1 MFRIN
6 QKAFTLIELMLAM
19 TFVSVLLIAIA
30 MLTIQISNT
39 YTKGITL
46 RDVNQAGLAV
56 SNDLHRSINAAGAF
70 DATPGADSFVQ
81 QPTGGRLCL
90 GNYSYVWNDGQGLNE
105 QASTLSNKFILP
117 GGAPSDEKIHYI
129 KVADLGKSLCQPTN
143 QADID
148 SDSTVSPV
156 YADIVFDQKVTE
168 MLTAGDRDLAV
179 QSFKIVSGSLAKP
192 LYYISIVIGTNGE
205 GQITGID
212 GDECKPPSELD
223 GDQDYCSINKFDIIA
238 RVGSKEGN

>member
-1 MFRIN
+1 MSRIN

-19 TFVSVLLIAIA
+19 TFVSMLLIAIA

-56 SNDLHRSINAAGAF
+56 SNDLHRSINASSAF
-70 DATPGADSFVQ
+70 DPTPGADSYVQ

-90 GNYSYVWNDGQGLNE
+90 GNYSYVWNDGKGLNGD
-105 QASTLSNKFILP
+105 AAALSNKFVTP
-117 GGAPSDEKIHYI
+117 NGSPSSEKIHYV
-129 KVADLGKSLCQPTN
+129 KVADLGKALCQPTN

-148 SDSTVSPV
+148 SDVSVSPV
-156 YADIVFDQKVTE
+156 YEDIVLDQKVTE
-168 MLTAGDRDLAV
+168 MLTAGDRDLAI

-192 LYYISIVIGTNGE
+192 LYSISIVIGTNGE
-205 GQITGID
+205 GQITGSD
-212 GDECKPPSELD
+212 GDSCKPPAELD
-223 GDQDYCSINKFDIIA
+223 GDEDYCSINKFDIIA

>member
-19 TFVSVLLIAIA
+19 TFVSILLISIA

-56 SNDLHRSINAAGAF
+56 SNDLHRSINASTAF
-70 DATPGADSFVQ
+70 DPTPGADSYVQ

-90 GNYSYVWNDGQGLNE
+90 GNYTYIWNNGEGLNGDI
-105 QASTLSNKFILP
+105 AALSNKFVLP
-117 GGAPSDEKIHYI
+117 NGSPSSEKIRYI
-129 KVADLGKSLCQPTN
+129 KVADLGKSLCQPKN

-148 SDSTVSPV
+148 TDTSISPV
-156 YADIVFDQKVTE
+156 YADIATDQKVTE
-168 MLTAGDRDLAV
+168 MLTKGDRDLAI

-192 LYYISIVIGTNGE
+192 IYSISIVIGTNGE
-205 GQITGID
+205 GQITGTD
-212 GDECKPPSELD
+212 GEECKPPSELD
-223 GDQDYCSINKFDIIA
+223 GDEDYCSINKFDIIA

>member
-19 TFVSVLLIAIA
+19 TFVSILLIAIA

-46 RDVNQAGLAV
+46 RDVNRAGLAV
-56 SNDLHRSINAAGAF
+56 SNDLLRSINAATPF
-70 DATPGADSFVQ
+70 DPTPGADSYVQ

-90 GNYSYVWNDGQGLNE
+90 GNYSYVWNDGNGLNGE
-105 QASTLSNKFILP
+105 VSGLSNKFILSN
-117 GGAPSDEKIHYI
+117 GSPSTEKIHYI
-129 KVADLGKSLCQPTN
+129 KVADIGKSLCQPTN
-143 QADID
+143 QSDID
-148 SDSTVSPV
+148 NDSSISPV
-156 YADIVFDQKVTE
+156 YANIVLDQKVTE
-168 MLTAGDRDLAV
+168 MLMAGDRELAIH
-179 QSFKIVSGSLAKP
+179 SFKVVSGSLAKP
-192 LYYISIVIGTNGE
+192 LYYISIVIGTNRE
-205 GQITGID
+205 GQITGND
-212 GDECKPPSELD
+212 ADACRPPSELE